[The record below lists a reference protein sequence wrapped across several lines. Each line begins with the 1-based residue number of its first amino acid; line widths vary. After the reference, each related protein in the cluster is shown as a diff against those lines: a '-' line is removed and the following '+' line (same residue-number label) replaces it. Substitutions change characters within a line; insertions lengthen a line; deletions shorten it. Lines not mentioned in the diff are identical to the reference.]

1 MLAQPDRRELLE
13 IHQLPGSEPTVLF
26 LRGEIDHSTTRL
38 LMRTVSRAAVC
49 DDVVLDMAEV
59 TFFGAAGVS
68 CLVRMRNWFGDRVRR
83 GRSSFVVCR
92 TLEVCGVPDLLRPSG
107 DVDDRPVQ
115 ATEGLS
121 DEVERWL
128 VRVPR

>member
-1 MLAQPDRRELLE
+1 MLAQPDRRELLQ
-13 IHQLPGSEPTVLF
+13 IDQLPGSEPTVLF

-38 LMRTVSRAAVC
+38 LMRAVARAAVG

-59 TFFGAAGVS
+59 TFFSAAGVT

-83 GRSSFVVCR
+83 GRSSFAVCR
-92 TLEVCGVPDLLRPSG
+92 TLDLCGMPDLLRPAA
-107 DVDDRPVQ
+107 DDAGGART
-115 ATEGLS
+115 TETVG

-128 VRVPR
+128 HRTAR